1 MLTMKSDSISE
12 IVRRTFIMA
21 STGVER
27 KLDELGRVVIPKE
40 IRKNLTIPEGTPLII
55 SVEGNKIILEKSQGT
70 CAICGT
76 SENVVDVNGKPVC
89 RKCINEI
96 KSLA

>member
-1 MLTMKSDSISE
+1 
-12 IVRRTFIMA
+12 MA

-40 IRKNLTIPEGTPLII
+40 IRRNLTIPEGTPLLIY
-55 SVEGNKIILEKSQGT
+55 VEGNKIILEKSQGT
-70 CAICGT
+70 CAICG
-76 SENVVDVNGKPVC
+76 SVEGIEDVGGKSVC

-96 KSLA
+96 KAMA

>member
-1 MLTMKSDSISE
+1 
-12 IVRRTFIMA
+12 MA

-40 IRKNLTIPEGTPLII
+40 IRRNLTIFEGTPLLIY
-55 SVEGNKIILEKSQGT
+55 VEGNRIILEKSQGT

-76 SENVVDVNGKPVC
+76 TDGVTNINGKSVC
-89 RKCINEI
+89 KRCIAEI
-96 KSLA
+96 KAF